1 MGCFLF
7 QRFSRVLRF
16 LFMNVYYVHENN
28 QKTINNEKREEFS
41 LSQTEQTNLEAHL
54 PDDSEKLVQR
64 SRVFSTVLYLVRT
77 KNIKRARVAFLQSLK
92 KKKEEQTSLCTMSQH
107 GLGTWEGSLIIK
119 EGPAGASQ
127 GGGHLIFIFNLD
139 FFFLRKQQFY
149 SCGLFFFFFEVY
161 LIYQCCVDFC
171 CTAK

>member
-41 LSQTEQTNLEAHL
+41 LSQTEQTNLEAHF

-64 SRVFSTVLYLVRT
+64 SWVSSTVLYLVRT

-107 GLGTWEGSLIIK
+107 GLGTWAGSLIIK

-139 FFFLRKQQFY
+139 FFFFKKTAILQMGFIFLFY
-149 SCGLFFFFFEVY
+149 
-161 LIYQCCVDFC
+161 
-171 CTAK
+171 